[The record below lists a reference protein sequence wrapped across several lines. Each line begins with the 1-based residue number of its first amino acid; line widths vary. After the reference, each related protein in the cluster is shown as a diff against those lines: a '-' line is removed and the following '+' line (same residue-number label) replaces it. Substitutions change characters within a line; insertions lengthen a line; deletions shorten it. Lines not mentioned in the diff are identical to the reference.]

1 MSDHYEALPLPDRQ
15 QLSDD
20 EARERAL
27 GYLEHV
33 RKRHSV
39 RAFADTPVPRDI
51 IESCVK
57 AAGTA
62 PSGANHQPW
71 HFACV
76 SDPQVKRR
84 IREAAEIEEAEFY
97 GGRGGDEWLKNLAAL
112 GTNQF
117 KPFLETAP
125 WLIAIFVERQGKDS
139 AGNKRKNYYMSES
152 VGIATGFLLN
162 ALHCA
167 GLATLTHTPNP
178 MKFLSDILERPRTE
192 RPYMLIVVGHPADDA
207 TVPATALQKKPLT
220 EIASFFDGDNS
231 LTTV

>member
-1 MSDHYEALPLPDRQ
+1 MSDGYEAVPLPDRQ
-15 QLSDD
+15 HLSD
-20 EARERAL
+20 EAARRAAL
-27 GYLEHV
+27 AYFEHV

-39 RAFADTPVPRDI
+39 RAFSDRPVPREI
-51 IESCVK
+51 IETCIR

-71 HFACV
+71 HFACI
-76 SDPQVKRR
+76 SDPETKRR

-97 GGRGGDEWLKNLAAL
+97 GGRAGQEWLDNLAAL
-112 GTNQF
+112 GTDQF

-125 WLIAIFVERQGKDS
+125 WLIAIFVERQGKDEQ
-139 AGNKRKNYYMSES
+139 GNRRKNYYMSES

-162 ALHCA
+162 ALHSA

-178 MKFLSDILERPRTE
+178 MKFLSEILDRPKTE

-207 TVPATALQKKPLT
+207 TVPAAALVKKPLE
-220 EIASFFDGDNS
+220 EISSFFVPGQTASD
-231 LTTV
+231 

>member
-1 MSDHYEALPLPDRQ
+1 VSDDSYEALPLPDRQ
-15 QLSDD
+15 HLSD
-20 EARERAL
+20 EQAKSAAL
-27 GYLEHV
+27 SYLEHV

-39 RAFADTPVPRDI
+39 RAFSDRPVPRDI
-51 IESCVK
+51 IEACVL

-76 SDPQVKRR
+76 SDPGIKNK
-84 IREAAEIEEAEFY
+84 IREAAEVEEAEFY
-97 GGRGGDEWLKNLAAL
+97 GGRAGDEWLANLSRL
-112 GTNQF
+112 GTDQF

-139 AGNKRKNYYMSES
+139 EGKKRKNYYMTES

-162 ALHCA
+162 ALHSA

-178 MKFLSDILERPRTE
+178 MNFLSRILERPKTE
-192 RPYMLIVVGHPADDA
+192 RPFMLIVVGHPADEA
-207 TVPATALQKKPLT
+207 TVPAASLVKKPLKA
-220 EIASFFDGDNS
+220 ISSFFTDEES
-231 LTTV
+231 